1 MKQDEIRL
9 IGFDQTENNSIG
21 EMRYKDDGIAMYTDI
36 RQIPFRE
43 HAIRLD
49 MFVIAVCVEG
59 KIQVEI
65 NAETYTIH
73 QNEALVCKPNDVI
86 TDCMASP
93 NFDGAML
100 FLSQRYLMEQISES
114 DLWNNAFRLLKS
126 PIINIGEESIHQLM
140 LYEEILQAKVRQE
153 QMAFRREIITSVV
166 KAILYE
172 LLTNTVAESKDTADR
187 QFQLEKASDI
197 LFKRFIEL
205 LAGSRVKPRSV
216 TWYADTLCITPKY
229 LSTVCKQV
237 TGKTA
242 SCWINEYVLIDIRHW
257 LKNSNKTIKEIADLL
272 EFPNISFFG
281 KYCRAH
287 FGVSPKEL
295 RKKLREQPDDKATAI
310 PSPVMISGR
319 QVVGN

>member
-1 MKQDEIRL
+1 MGKDEIYL
-9 IGFDQTENNSIG
+9 ISFDQTINGIG
-21 EMRYKDDGIAMYTDI
+21 EMKYKDDGIAIYTDI
-36 RQIPFRE
+36 RQLPFAE

-49 MFVIAVCVEG
+49 MFAIAVCIKG
-59 KIQVEI
+59 KIQVEL

-73 QNEALVCKPNDVI
+73 QNEVLVFKSNDVI
-86 TDCMASP
+86 SDCMASP
-93 NFDGAML
+93 DFDGAVL

-114 DLWNNAFRLLKS
+114 DLWNSALRLLKS
-126 PIINIGEESIHQLM
+126 PVIHVTEASIHLFI
-140 LYEEILQAKVRQE
+140 LYGKILQEKMEQE
-153 QMAFRREIITSVV
+153 PMPFRKEIITSVV

-172 LLTNTVAESKDTADR
+172 LLTNTVAESKDTPDCKL
-187 QFQLEKASDI
+187 QLDKAGNM

-229 LSTVCKQV
+229 LSTVCKEV

-295 RKKLREQPDDKATAI
+295 RKRLREQPDEEAIAFPDMTA
-310 PSPVMISGR
+310 GR
-319 QVVGN
+319 QTLTD